1 MLQEIEPCRGR
12 QQQRCGGRRVREH
25 AKRTEHKS
33 KQNSQNCRRMPIR
46 LSGKKFADACFQAA
60 EIHARNYKQK
70 SRQQKHANQKRCK
83 RYLLRIQIRQ
93 YSEQRCQKHGYTG
106 TNNLPHGMGVV
117 FHRIPPVEVLLLIL
131 S

>member
-1 MLQEIEPCRGR
+1 
-12 QQQRCGGRRVREH
+12 
-25 AKRTEHKS
+25 
-33 KQNSQNCRRMPIR
+33 MPIR

-117 FHRIPPVEVLLLIL
+117 FHRIPPVEVLLFIL
-131 S
+131 P